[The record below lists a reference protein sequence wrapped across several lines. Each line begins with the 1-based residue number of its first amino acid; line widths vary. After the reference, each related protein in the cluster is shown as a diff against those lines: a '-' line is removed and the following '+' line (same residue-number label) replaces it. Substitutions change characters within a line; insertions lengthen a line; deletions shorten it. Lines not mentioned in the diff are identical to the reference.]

1 MDHRRFSVR
10 KFPVA
15 AALLV
20 LACVAPPA
28 LAQEV
33 SLVSALADGTQADRD
48 CIPAAIS
55 YDGRFVAFF
64 SDAKSLA
71 GLVNP
76 HVECYVKDRL
86 TGDVELVSRNAAGDA
101 ANQDVREVR
110 LSADGNFVVFST
122 SATNLDAADTN
133 GSIPDCYLY
142 DRAEDSIELVS
153 LGPDGEVGDYESR
166 EPVVSADGRF
176 VAFTSY
182 AHNFAADDDNDTYD
196 VFLRDRYLGTTVTIS
211 VTQDGH
217 VGNDQSHAA
226 DITSDGGLVVF
237 QSVAHDL
244 TDVRTTGYD
253 VYVRDVAG
261 GTTTL
266 LTLEMD
272 GTPAF
277 NAVNPRCSADG
288 SVVCFSSGDAL
299 LVPDD
304 TNGAEDIFVLD
315 RVAGTVERVNVTTSG
330 EQGGLSQFPTISA
343 DGRFVGFW
351 CGAFDPLDPL
361 DRNYAPDGYARDRL
375 RGITFRVSV
384 RDGGDQTNIVG
395 VPAIV
400 SGDGRSYLFGSPTD
414 VAEEG
419 DANGHADVFVHELA
433 PTPATSS
440 HYGSGFPGEL
450 GIPTLTVAADPVLG
464 QPIDVTIGSSSPQ
477 WILGFLALGVTPI
490 EVRGSWGGDLLVAPL
505 TLIPVPVTP
514 FGYTL
519 HAQVPYDA
527 AFWNFSAVLQCL
539 ELDPGAAKG
548 VSSTDGL
555 ELDFGY

>member
-20 LACVAPPA
+20 ATFASTA
-28 LAQEV
+28 RGQEI
-33 SLVSALADGTQADRD
+33 SLVSALADGTQSDRD

-55 YDGRFVAFF
+55 YDGRFVAFL
-64 SDAKSLA
+64 SDARSLA

-86 TGDVELVSRNAAGDA
+86 TGDVELVSRNAAGVE
-101 ANQDVREVR
+101 ANQDVRDVR
-110 LSADGNFVVFST
+110 ISADGNFVVFST
-122 SATNLDAADTN
+122 SATNLDGADTN
-133 GSIPDCYLY
+133 GGVADCYLY

-153 LGPDGEVGDYESR
+153 LGPDGQVGDTESR
-166 EPVVSADGRF
+166 EPVVSADGRY

-182 AHNFAADDDNDTYD
+182 AHNFAADDDNDSCD
-196 VFLRDRYLGTTVTIS
+196 VFLRDRYLNTTVTIS

-217 VGNDQSHAA
+217 VGNNQSHAA

-244 TDVRTTGYD
+244 TDVRTTDYE
-253 VYVRDVAG
+253 VYVRDVAAG
-261 GTTTL
+261 ATTL

-272 GTPAF
+272 GTPAVS
-277 NAVNPRCSADG
+277 AADPRCSADG
-288 SVVCFSSGDAL
+288 NVVCFASADPL
-299 LVPDD
+299 LVPND
-304 TNGAEDIFVLD
+304 TNGTEDIFVLD

-351 CGAFDPLDPL
+351 CGPSDPLDPL
-361 DRNYAPDGYARDRL
+361 DRNWAPDGYARDRL

-384 RDGGDQTNIVG
+384 RDGGDPTDIVG

-400 SGDGRSYLFGSPTD
+400 SGDGRSFLFGSPTD
-414 VAEEG
+414 LAEEG
-419 DANGHADVFVHELA
+419 DTNFHADVFVHERA
-433 PTPATSS
+433 PTPAISS

-450 GIPTLTVAADPVLG
+450 GIPTLTVGADPVLG
-464 QPIDVTIGSSSPQ
+464 QPIDVTIGSSSSK

-490 EVRGSWGGDLLVAPL
+490 DVRGSWGGDLLVAPL
-505 TLIPVPVTP
+505 TLMPVPVTP
-514 FGYTL
+514 SGYTL
-519 HAQVPYDA
+519 HAQIPYDA
-527 AFWNFSAVLQCL
+527 AFWNFVLEMQCL
-539 ELDPGAAKG
+539 ELDPAAAKG

>member
-55 YDGRFVAFF
+55 YDGRFVAFL

-315 RVAGTVERVNVTTSG
+315 RVTGTVERVNVIIFG
-330 EQGGLSQFPTISA
+330 E
-343 DGRFVGFW
+343 
-351 CGAFDPLDPL
+351 
-361 DRNYAPDGYARDRL
+361 
-375 RGITFRVSV
+375 
-384 RDGGDQTNIVG
+384 
-395 VPAIV
+395 
-400 SGDGRSYLFGSPTD
+400 
-414 VAEEG
+414 
-419 DANGHADVFVHELA
+419 
-433 PTPATSS
+433 
-440 HYGSGFPGEL
+440 
-450 GIPTLTVAADPVLG
+450 
-464 QPIDVTIGSSSPQ
+464 
-477 WILGFLALGVTPI
+477 
-490 EVRGSWGGDLLVAPL
+490 
-505 TLIPVPVTP
+505 
-514 FGYTL
+514 
-519 HAQVPYDA
+519 
-527 AFWNFSAVLQCL
+527 
-539 ELDPGAAKG
+539 
-548 VSSTDGL
+548 
-555 ELDFGY
+555 

>member
-48 CIPAAIS
+48 CIPTAIS
-55 YDGRFVAFF
+55 YDGRFVAFL

-86 TGDVELVSRNAAGDA
+86 TGDVELVSRNATGDA

>member
-55 YDGRFVAFF
+55 YDGRFVAFL

-505 TLIPVPVTP
+505 TLIPVLVTP

-519 HAQVPYDA
+519 HA
-527 AFWNFSAVLQCL
+527 
-539 ELDPGAAKG
+539 
-548 VSSTDGL
+548 
-555 ELDFGY
+555 